1 MAEVEN
7 NIDCPFCRSGIKD
20 LSFFENEDFS
30 AIYNVAPILPGHALV
45 IPKKHITSFLDLPD
59 KDLFEFIKFS
69 RTVIKILSK
78 AFNTE
83 AFNWTL
89 QEKDEAGQSIA
100 HMHIH
105 IIPRKPE
112 DLPHP
117 GDWYPK
123 LKYNIN
129 NILDS
134 HKREKLKPEQLKVI
148 VEKLQDISAGI
159 IK

>member
-1 MAEVEN
+1 MPEREN
-7 NIDCPFCRSGIKD
+7 NIDCPFCTSRIKN
-20 LSFFENEDFS
+20 LSFFENESFL
-30 AIYNVAPILPGHALV
+30 AIYNIAPILPGHTLV
-45 IPKKHITSFLDLPD
+45 IPKKHITSFLEMTDEE
-59 KDLFEFIKFS
+59 LFEFVKFS
-69 RTVIKILSK
+69 RSVIKILSK
-78 AFNTE
+78 AFKTE

-89 QEKDEAGQSIA
+89 QEKDEAGQSVA

-105 IIPRKPE
+105 IIPRKAE

-117 GDWYPK
+117 GDWYPR

-134 HKREKLKPEQLKVI
+134 HKRERLKPAQLKIIIEKLKN
-148 VEKLQDISAGI
+148 ISAEI